1 MERMVE
7 KGKNGYYI
15 PSDRGTFGVEVD
27 QYGEIEKTRFTG
39 TVVDRLGEYE
49 QSGYGPG
56 DFDKLCREM
65 SRLRLKARC
74 KTYEEFK
81 KKLDYPEYVLRY
93 LRQRW
98 GMKPDDTRR
107 DEIFQGMDPK
117 RVFSEVLIWNGL
129 LSGWDRQIIGWIKD
143 IFGVDLEDNR

>member
-1 MERMVE
+1 MERMTE
-7 KGKNGYYI
+7 KGKNGYYV
-15 PSDRGTFGVEVD
+15 PANRGGATIICVPQAEVK
-27 QYGEIEKTRFTG
+27 QRFEGEI
-39 TVVDRLGEYE
+39 VDRLAEYE
-49 QSGYGPG
+49 QSGYAPV

-65 SRLRLKARC
+65 SNLRLKAGC

-107 DEIFQGMDPK
+107 DEIFQGMDSK

-143 IFGVDLEDNR
+143 IFGVDLEG